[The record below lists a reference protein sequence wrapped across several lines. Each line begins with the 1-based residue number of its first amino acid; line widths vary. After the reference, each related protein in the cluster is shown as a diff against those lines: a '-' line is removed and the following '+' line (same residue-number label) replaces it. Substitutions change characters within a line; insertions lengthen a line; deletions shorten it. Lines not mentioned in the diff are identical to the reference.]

1 VIWKKNY
8 HKVQNW
14 YELVINFLN
23 DFEKMNDEMS
33 TKSNILLMASI
44 MTVFGIMMI
53 PEDISATSNQVTVT
67 PINEE
72 VSLEK
77 TITTMSVPEDNKL
90 PWGIVRGEASDVA
103 ERYPVIIQ
111 MYKGNDP
118 VHFAQVDAK
127 GDGSYEY
134 KFRVGS
140 LDSNSGEFVNIF
152 SGDYTVKIYKVIPNT
167 DALV

>member
-23 DFEKMNDEMS
+23 DFEKMIDEMS